1 MEGRATFTIVTS
13 RPTMSRL
20 IEQMRRIPIRRVLLS
35 SWIAGGIAEGEDE
48 PDSCV
53 FITIPVIPDSCVFA
67 TI

>member
-1 MEGRATFTIVTS
+1 
-13 RPTMSRL
+13 MSRL
-20 IEQMRRIPIRRVLLS
+20 IEQMRRIPILRFLLS
-35 SWIAGGIAEGEDE
+35 SWIAGGIVTEEGD